1 MAYEKKRK
9 HPKKESAF
17 IRDFMKEFDFDPNCW
32 YFKSHG
38 EPMQVRGIPDIIMCY
53 GGLFLGLEFKIRRS
67 GVLKVTPYQQ
77 YTIDKINK
85 SKGLSFVV
93 FFDEKN
99 AKVGIG
105 TQLFT
110 NTKEAS
116 RHLKKALIEYV
127 ELMDSWKAK
136 NKESNVKESGA
147 NKG

>member
-1 MAYEKKRK
+1 MTYEKKRK

-32 YFKSHG
+32 YYKSHG

-53 GGLFLGLEFKIRRS
+53 GGLFVGLEFKIKRS
-67 GVLKVTPYQQ
+67 GTIKVTPYQQ

-93 FFDEKN
+93 FFDEN
-99 AKVGIG
+99 SAKVGIG
-105 TQLFT
+105 LQMFT

-116 RHLKKALIEYV
+116 RYFKKVLTDYV
-127 ELMDSWKAK
+127 ELMDLWKAK
-136 NKESNVKESGA
+136 NKEASAVASEGE
-147 NKG
+147 